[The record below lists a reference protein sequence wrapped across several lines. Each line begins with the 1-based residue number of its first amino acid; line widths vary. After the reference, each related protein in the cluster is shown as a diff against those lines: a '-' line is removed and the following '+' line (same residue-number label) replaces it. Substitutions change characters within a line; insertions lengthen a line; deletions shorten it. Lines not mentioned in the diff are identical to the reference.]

1 MVPLCVEVATI
12 SDVKLFLILNIDMKV
27 VVTILMFLLTNDALL
42 NRGFRLEECFHILF
56 RDWTLRVSQVVVSS
70 FILEGV
76 VTSIFFNIHYKSG
89 PVGPISRCNVRE
101 ERKIG
106 PYIKIKTSFSD
117 KILLKN

>member
-1 MVPLCVEVATI
+1 MCVEVTTI
-12 SDVKLFLILNIDMKV
+12 SNVKLFVILNIDVKV
-27 VVTILMFLLTNDALL
+27 VVTILMFFLTNDALL

-76 VTSIFFNIHYKSG
+76 ITSVFLNIHYKSG
-89 PVGPISRCNVRE
+89 PVGPISRCNVIE

-106 PYIKIKTSFSD
+106 PFD
-117 KILLKN
+117 